1 MTVMTPDQLTKQV
14 LAAYAGTPDP
24 RLRQL
29 LTSLIGHLHAFAVET
44 RLTRQEWLAG
54 VDFLTAT
61 GQKCDDERQEFI
73 LLSDVLGFSSLVD
86 LINAADGATESTVL
100 GPFYVPGA
108 PVRAMGE
115 QLGRPE
121 DGSPTLVRGRVT
133 DPAGEPLDGAS
144 LDVWQS
150 SSNGLY
156 DTQDPQQPP
165 FNLRGVF
172 VTGPDGLYQFRTVR
186 PASYPIPTDGPV
198 GGLLRGAGRHNW
210 RAAHIHAIV
219 SAPGYRPVTTHIFD
233 AENPYLDSDTVFGVK
248 DSLVRP
254 FRPAGPG
261 DPPDVSYVTE
271 MDFSLAARTTAR
283 GLIADFP
290 PPSTYRSRTRRC
302 GWFRRRIPTSRWP
315 ARRRWPGRGRAG
327 RHAPA
332 GASTGRLR
340 PRPRPAGPP
349 GAGTRGR

>member
-1 MTVMTPDQLTKQV
+1 MTAMTPDQLTEQV
-14 LAAYAGTPDP
+14 LAAYADAPDP

-29 LTSLIGHLHAFAVET
+29 LASLIGHLHAFAVEN

-54 VDFLTAT
+54 VEFLTAT

-115 QLGRPE
+115 RIGRPE
-121 DGSPTLVRGRVT
+121 DGSPALVRGRVT
-133 DPAGEPLDGAS
+133 NPAGEALDGAT

-150 SSNGLY
+150 SGNGLY

-172 VTGPDGLYQFRTVR
+172 VTGPDGAYQFRAIR
-186 PASYPIPTDGPV
+186 PVSYPIPADGPV

-219 SAPGYRPVTTHIFD
+219 SAPGHRPVTTHIFD

-248 DSLVRP
+248 DSLIRQ

-261 DPPDVSYVTE
+261 DPPDVSYIAE
-271 MDFSLAARTTAR
+271 MNFVLAA
-283 GLIADFP
+283 
-290 PPSTYRSRTRRC
+290 
-302 GWFRRRIPTSRWP
+302 
-315 ARRRWPGRGRAG
+315 
-327 RHAPA
+327 APE
-332 GASTGRLR
+332 TG
-340 PRPRPAGPP
+340 
-349 GAGTRGR
+349 